1 MRYSHM
7 SCAGYRRDGRVHMR
21 AAVTLVVV
29 GVCGGG
35 RGDPIIV
42 LRVHRTQRADVFV
55 SFLGR
60 RARSPAQS
68 VSRAVCSHH
77 YTLTDLV
84 TGSGPASGMT
94 RLFA

>member
-7 SCAGYRRDGRVHMR
+7 SGAGYRRDGRVHMR

-60 RARSPAQS
+60 LARSICVARCLLSPQHS
-68 VSRAVCSHH
+68 
-77 YTLTDLV
+77 LIL
-84 TGSGPASGMT
+84 
-94 RLFA
+94 